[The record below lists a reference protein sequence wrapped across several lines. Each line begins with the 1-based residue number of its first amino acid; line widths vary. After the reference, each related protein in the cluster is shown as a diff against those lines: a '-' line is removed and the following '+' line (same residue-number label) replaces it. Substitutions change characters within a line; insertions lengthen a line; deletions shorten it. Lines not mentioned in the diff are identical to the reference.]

1 MIWLCI
7 CLTLGHIAEPGDAN
21 HSLSLAPESAVT
33 PAVSRDA
40 PGLNPTARSVHGQGY
55 PCAHEQF
62 NIDVCSG
69 RRDYPLGSNASLGF
83 AQVNT
88 RPTVPLPSG
97 VADRA
102 RSRGR
107 ASQASSTIDHEV
119 SFTLLS
125 PGHGQDR
132 DKPLAILFAC
142 GSDYLAIALL
152 PTSRGVNL
160 HDPKCPGGDVP
171 PNSSHLP
178 CGSHLSGM
186 PLGDGG
192 DIGHVRGKGRTG
204 ATARPRD
211 VEGACKRASFKR
223 RERLAAESRSRG
235 GSGGGGGRPPAWQ
248 LAPAPAPRSP
258 LGDVDAAGA
267 T

>member
-7 CLTLGHIAEPGDAN
+7 CLTLGHTAEPGDAN

-40 PGLNPTARSVHGQGY
+40 PGLNPTARSVHGRGY

-152 PTSRGVNL
+152 STPRGGNL

-211 VEGACKRASFKR
+211 VEGACRRASFKR
-223 RERLAAESRSRG
+223 REPDGPE
-235 GSGGGGGRPPAWQ
+235 
-248 LAPAPAPRSP
+248 
-258 LGDVDAAGA
+258 AGA
-267 T
+267 GSDISANLGEKTEWG